1 MPRKSFLVR
10 HRRPDL
16 PDEQTAAKYLLHWH
30 TGDLYRAA
38 ETFPRLTS
46 QQLFG
51 NALPLELEIGCG
63 TGEYLCSLAQHNADV
78 NYVGLDINLKS
89 LFVAVENARSLSLD
103 NIRFIKAPVQ
113 FVYPLLE
120 DNSLRVVYLHFPDP
134 LLKPK
139 YRKRQILTEE
149 FLHNINRALEPGG
162 RLSIVTDNKELF
174 DNILAMVEGDTRF
187 ERMHT
192 EPFATGFE
200 PGVKSRYQ
208 LYWESHNLPILR
220 LELAKAGET

>member
-1 MPRKSFLVR
+1 VPRKSFLVR
-10 HRRPDL
+10 HRRPSP
-16 PDEQTAAKYLLHWH
+16 PDERTATRYLLHWH
-30 TGDLYRAA
+30 TGDLYHAP

-46 QQLFG
+46 QHLFG
-51 NALPLELEIGCG
+51 NTLPMELEIGCG
-63 TGEYLCSLAQHNADV
+63 TGEYLCSLAQRNADT

-89 LFVAVENARSLSLD
+89 LFVAVETARSLSLD

-120 DNSLRVVYLHFPDP
+120 HNSLRVVYLHFPDP

-139 YRKRQILTEE
+139 YRKRQILTGE
-149 FLHNINRALEPGG
+149 FLHNIHRALAPGG
-162 RLSIVTDNKELF
+162 RFSIVTDNKELF
-174 DNILAMVEGDTRF
+174 DNILALMHGDTRF
-187 ERMHT
+187 ERVHT
-192 EPFATGFE
+192 EPYAIGFQ